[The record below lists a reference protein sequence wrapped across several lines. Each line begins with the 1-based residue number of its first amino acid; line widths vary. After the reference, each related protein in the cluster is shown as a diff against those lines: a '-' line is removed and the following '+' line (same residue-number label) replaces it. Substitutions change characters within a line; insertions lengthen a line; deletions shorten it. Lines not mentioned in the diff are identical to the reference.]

1 MAATRLSDLKN
12 RLRRDNLDGLVITY
26 MNQIRYLTGFSG
38 DTAVLVV
45 TPTQAEML
53 TDFRFKD
60 QARLQVKNARVNIT
74 KGDSFTALKDHPLL
88 SAKNARVGYSGEY
101 LTVSARE
108 RLAKH
113 LPNALLTNADST
125 LLGLGWVKD
134 AAELTEIKRAV
145 KIADVAFE
153 RILPIVKP
161 GVRENEVAA
170 ELEYQMAMLG
180 SERPA
185 FESIVASG
193 FRSAMPH
200 GVASQ
205 KKINKRDFVTIDF
218 GATVNGFV
226 SDCTRTVV
234 MGKASPR
241 QKRIYDIVLRA
252 QLAAIHRVRAGIAAK
267 AVDDT
272 ARNVITKAG
281 FGKEFGHGTGH
292 GIGFY
297 IHMGPRVSQLST
309 DKLMVNNVITIEPGI
324 YISGFGGVRIE
335 DDVLVTRTGCQVLNR
350 AEKNLLEL

>member
-1 MAATRLSDLKN
+1 MPSSRLNDLRAKI
-12 RLRRDNLDGLVITY
+12 RRDHLDGLVITY

-38 DTAVLVV
+38 DTAVLII
-45 TPTQAEML
+45 TPTQAELM

-60 QARLQVKNARVNIT
+60 QARLQVKGAKVNIT
-74 KGDSFTALKDHPLL
+74 KGDSFTALKEHPLL
-88 SAKNARVGYSGEY
+88 SGKNARVGFSGEY
-101 LTVSARE
+101 LTVSACE

-125 LLGLGWVKD
+125 LHGLGWVKD
-134 AAELTEIKRAV
+134 RAELAEIKRAV
-145 KIADVAFE
+145 RISDVAFE
-153 RILPIVKP
+153 RILAIVKP
-161 GVRENEVAA
+161 GVRESEVAA
-170 ELEYQMAMLG
+170 ELEYQMVMLG
-180 SERPA
+180 SEKPA
-185 FESIVASG
+185 FETIVASG

-205 KKINKRDFVTIDF
+205 KKIGHRDFVTIDF

-234 MGKASPR
+234 IGKASPR
-241 QKRIYDIVLRA
+241 QKKIYEIVLRA

-267 AVDDT
+267 AVDDA

-309 DKLMVNNVITIEPGI
+309 DKLIVNNVITIEPGI

-335 DDVLVTRTGCQVLNR
+335 DDVVVTRAGCQVLNR
-350 AEKNLLEL
+350 AEKKLLEL